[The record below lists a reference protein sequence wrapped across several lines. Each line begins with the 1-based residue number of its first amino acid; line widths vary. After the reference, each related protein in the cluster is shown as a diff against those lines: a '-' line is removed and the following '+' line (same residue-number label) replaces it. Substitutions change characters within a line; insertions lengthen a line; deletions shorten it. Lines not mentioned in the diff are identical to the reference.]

1 MDDQS
6 EVTKV
11 EVAEVAEEVEEPPT
25 PKRKPRPK
33 KKVEVTVPPPA
44 PTLDANFWEKMLVT
58 KRRMDQEET
67 KRRYSNLVVFK

>member
-11 EVAEVAEEVEEPPT
+11 EVAEEVEEPPT